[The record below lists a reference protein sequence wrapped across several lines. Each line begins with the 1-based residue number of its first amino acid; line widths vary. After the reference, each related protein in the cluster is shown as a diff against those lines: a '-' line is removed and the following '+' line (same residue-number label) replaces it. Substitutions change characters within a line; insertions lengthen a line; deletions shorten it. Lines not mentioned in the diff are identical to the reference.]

1 MPSSTDVPRY
11 NLLTRVLHW
20 LIAAVILGLVGLGW
34 WMVDLTY
41 YDRWYNR
48 SLELHKS
55 AGLVLLA
62 VVAVF
67 VAWALV
73 RRGPPLPDSIPRWQR
88 IAAHATHGLLFV
100 LMLAMPVTGY
110 LISTSAGAPVSVF
123 GLFEVPALVNGGE
136 PQENGGF
143 LDGLDTTDP
152 STGGLSN
159 VSLPTTALAATIDD
173 GHDTGLHAGQQ
184 RCVFG
189 QHGELTFH
197 ARHNNLPH
205 FGGENKPLRRHQLK
219 LQEIGHPALR

>member
-136 PQENGGF
+136 QLRDLAIDLHYYMAYG
-143 LDGLDTTDP
+143 
-152 STGGLSN
+152 
-159 VSLPTTALAATIDD
+159 ALALV
-173 GHDTGLHAGQQ
+173 GLHAAAA
-184 RCVFG
+184 
-189 QHGELTFH
+189 L
-197 ARHNNLPH
+197 
-205 FGGENKPLRRHQLK
+205 KHQFVDRDGTLSRM
-219 LQEIGHPALR
+219 L